1 MSRLVLGLNS
11 IHPDASA
18 VLMNEKGV
26 IAAIAE
32 ERINRKKH
40 CAGFPSMAIAEV
52 LRIGGASVSDITDVA
67 IARDSRANLGHKMM
81 FVLRHPVSGGRVA
94 AWSSRVHQ
102 KIGTAPQLICEAAGQ
117 PASSFKATVH
127 NVEHHVAHIA
137 SAFFWSKFERATGL
151 STDGVGDFSTG
162 IIARCEGNRIDV
174 LRKNYWPHSF
184 GVFYTAVC
192 NFLGFN
198 KYGEEYKVM
207 GLSAYGQDVFAEQM
221 RKLVEYSPQRG
232 MWLNLPYYRHHNEAH
247 THDETEDG
255 EIKVKPMW
263 SAKMRELFGEPRPRG
278 GPMTQ
283 RERDMSCSMQRR
295 FEAIYKAYVNDAVAR
310 AGSRDMVM
318 AGGCTLNGV
327 ANGQVITEGLIDRV
341 YIHPAA
347 GDDGTAAGAASYVM
361 HSVLGLPRFGEVSQA
376 YWGTGWSDAEIE
388 KDVAASGMPF
398 KKLSR
403 EQLLATTADA
413 LSKGK
418 ILGWFQGREEWGPR
432 ALGNRSIICHPG
444 WPDMKAIL
452 NARVKNREPFRPFAP
467 LIMAERL
474 SDCFEGSHDVP
485 FMNVVYK
492 VRPEWRQKLSAT
504 THEDSTGRV
513 QTMRRDQ
520 NELFYD
526 LLVQFNQRTGVP
538 VLLNT
543 SFNENEPIVHTP
555 KHAIDCFK
563 RTRMDALAVGSF
575 WYQKPDDEAQRGEAV

>member
-1 MSRLVLGLNS
+1 MSRLILGLNS

-52 LRIGGASVSDITDVA
+52 LRIGGASVGDITDVA
-67 IARDSRANLGHKMM
+67 IARDSRANLAHKAL

-94 AWSSRVHQ
+94 AWSGRVHK
-102 KIGTAPQLICEAAGQ
+102 KIATAPQLICEAVGQ
-117 PASSFKATVH
+117 PASAFKGTVH
-127 NVEHHVAHIA
+127 HVEHHVAHIA

-151 STDGVGDFSTG
+151 STDGAGDFSTG

-207 GLSAYGQDVFAEQM
+207 GLSAYGQDAFAEQM
-221 RKLVEYSPQRG
+221 KTLVDYTPQRG
-232 MWLNLPYYRHHNEAH
+232 MRLNLPYYRHHNEAH

-347 GDDGTAAGAASYVM
+347 GDDGTAAGAACYVM
-361 HSVLGLPRFGEVSQA
+361 HSVLGIPRIGEVSQA
-376 YWGTGWSDAEIE
+376 YWGTGWTDAEIE
-388 KDVAASGMPF
+388 KDALASGMPF

-403 EQLLATTADA
+403 DQLLATTADA

-418 ILGWFQGREEWGPR
+418 IVGWFQGREEWGPR

-504 THEDSTGRV
+504 THEDATGRV

-520 NELFYD
+520 NDLFYD

-575 WYQKPDDEAQRGEAV
+575 WYQKPDDEAHRGEAV